1 MIPLPLDRD
10 SIMTQLDALLVIL
23 LALQLGDYISTL
35 KAIKAGGTE
44 ANPVVRKL
52 MGKFGLETGLGIAK
66 VVGALVAFYLYYLE
80 QPIVLGGLIALY
92 FLVVANNFRISRH
105 AQSNTN
111 G

>member
-1 MIPLPLDRD
+1 
-10 SIMTQLDALLVIL
+10 
-23 LALQLGDYISTL
+23 
-35 KAIKAGGTE
+35 
-44 ANPVVRKL
+44 